1 MKKDVH
7 FFFFLLSF
15 LFSFQCPGINLRPAP
30 GQKSKKKFI
39 SFQQQQ
45 KICLN
50 IFADRSRRVIELSF
64 LKKHFPFYLSSK
76 KKKKNLKFLTLLNG
90 SLQTLYDCNVGNSV
104 FEPDRN
110 DRWMSDI
117 WCVCFYFVEHDAM
130 TTLLCLHK
138 NRIRFSVRLFA
149 HFLFTGFHVL
159 DVIDCPV
166 WC

>member
-1 MKKDVH
+1 MPRYK
-7 FFFFLLSF
+7 FTPRS
-15 LFSFQCPGINLRPAP
+15 RPEK
-30 GQKSKKKFI
+30 QKKFI

-64 LKKHFPFYLSSK
+64 KKKKHFPFYLSSK

-149 HFLFTGFHVL
+149 HFIFTGFHVL